1 MAEATVNSSANND
14 QKAIQPAMEPWM
26 TKTLII
32 GAGVGAATGL
42 LGAYL
47 LVRNSQNSGL
57 KPTVSPR
64 EFVKI
69 ALLLLGTI
77 RSVANLWE

>member
-1 MAEATVNSSANND
+1 MAEATQNSSVVND
-14 QKAIQPAMEPWM
+14 QNAIQPAMEPWM
-26 TKTLII
+26 TKTLIL
-32 GAGVGAATGL
+32 GASVGAATGL

-47 LVRNSQNSGL
+47 LVRNSQNSGV
-57 KPTVSPR
+57 KPEISVR

-69 ALLLLGTI
+69 AVLLLGTV

>member
-47 LVRNSQNSGL
+47 LVRNSQNS
-57 KPTVSPR
+57 TVSPR